1 MWKHVPIT
9 ALATTWAFSFGV
21 DYGWMQKIVSN
32 GLEDTG
38 SEYFRPWRRRWSIYS
53 WPCGHHARKASS
65 KEYGRLA
72 PVNSPLCC
80 SYWWPMHRAA
90 TRLMPISDWRMLIK
104 CGSWLKV
111 FGGSY
116 LASAVWL
123 VSRGEAA
130 RSFLLADFEGEMLGF
145 LGGTKCFSVKKCGFS
160 IMRNPINRFKVLGL
174 TCFILLLF
182 RFSFHANRY
191 CGELSTAAVLA
202 TPVPWVIDLKIIR
215 KG

>member
-1 MWKHVPIT
+1 MCQSLHWPRHGLSRLGLTTDGCKKLYLMDWKILEVNISDHDVAPFCNHLFV
-9 ALATTWAFSFGV
+9 AL
-21 DYGWMQKIVSN
+21 
-32 GLEDTG
+32 
-38 SEYFRPWRRRWSIYS
+38 
-53 WPCGHHARKASS
+53 WPHARQASS

-72 PVNSPLCC
+72 PVNYPLCC